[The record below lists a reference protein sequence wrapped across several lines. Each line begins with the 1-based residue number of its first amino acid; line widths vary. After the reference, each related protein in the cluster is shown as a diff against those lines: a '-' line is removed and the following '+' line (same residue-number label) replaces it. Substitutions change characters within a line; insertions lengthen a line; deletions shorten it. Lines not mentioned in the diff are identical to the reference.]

1 MTREEEIA
9 RASNDYHLKRLPNFT
24 FGGYVAFIDGA
35 QWADQHPHWISVDEE
50 LPPLEQEVLICEKD
64 GILGCNTFLV
74 DARQKD
80 YYNNS
85 NTNNGWEW
93 RSELDPT
100 HWMPL
105 PEAPSS
111 SEFPNNHIIDANKKV
126 DRVIGTADHIKT
138 ALDVLNKKGGENE
151 NP

>member
-1 MTREEEIA
+1 MTQKQLIDQFCEFRGKCTTDDVVA
-9 RASNDYHLKRLPNFT
+9 LNFA
-24 FGGYVAFIDGA
+24 YEMLA
-35 QWADQHPHWISVDEE
+35 PRWISVEE
-50 LPPLEQEVLICEKD
+50 GLPPREQEVLICEKD

-93 RSELDPT
+93 RSELGPT

-105 PEAPSS
+105 PEAPLVT
-111 SEFPNNHIIDANKKV
+111 D
-126 DRVIGTADHIKT
+126 
-138 ALDVLNKKGGENE
+138 LNKKDLPPVSCQEGNILVEEEGGKE
-151 NP
+151 

>member
-1 MTREEEIA
+1 MTRQEQIL
-9 RASNDYHLKRLPNFT
+9 RAYQEQKTKLCNQEH
-24 FGGYVAFIDGA
+24 AFMNGA
-35 QWADQHPHWISVDEE
+35 KWADAHPHWISVEDE

-64 GILGCNTFLV
+64 EILGYNIIWV
-74 DARQKD
+74 DKRQKD

-105 PEAPSS
+105 PALPSS
-111 SEFPNNHIIDANKKV
+111 SEIPNNH
-126 DRVIGTADHIKT
+126 
-138 ALDVLNKKGGENE
+138 KKGGKR
-151 NP
+151 

>member
-1 MTREEEIA
+1 M
-9 RASNDYHLKRLPNFT
+9 N
-24 FGGYVAFIDGA
+24 GA
-35 QWADQHPHWISVDEE
+35 KWADAHPHWISVEDE

-64 GILGCNTFLV
+64 EILGYNIIWV
-74 DARQKD
+74 DKRQKD

-105 PEAPSS
+105 PALPSS
-111 SEFPNNHIIDANKKV
+111 SEIPNNH
-126 DRVIGTADHIKT
+126 
-138 ALDVLNKKGGENE
+138 KKGGKR
-151 NP
+151 

>member
-1 MTREEEIA
+1 MRKEEFLD
-9 RASNDYHLKRLPNFT
+9 R
-24 FGGYVAFIDGA
+24 IDGIMCGTSNA
-35 QWADQHPHWISVDEE
+35 ERAYLEDLYDEVTKPHWISVDEE
-50 LPPLEQEVLICEKD
+50 LPPLEQEVLICEQD

-105 PEAPSS
+105 PEAP
-111 SEFPNNHIIDANKKV
+111 E
-126 DRVIGTADHIKT
+126 
-138 ALDVLNKKGGENE
+138 GGEQ
-151 NP
+151 